1 MTDETE
7 TPAVPETQAPA
18 EAPAEPAPA
27 PEAPAPAPAPAPA
40 AKKEHSRTGFFDKV
54 ALAPFYLLALVLGWG
69 VASLF
74 AGDGFACPSWLR
86 CLSLWVFVLGAV
98 WSIVFRDR
106 VAKPAGYVAGCVAL
120 FLLVAIFMPHGTTEE
135 RTAARMLDAMVADW
149 RAEGYDVSVASLSM
163 DEQDDGSF
171 LGAAMLR
178 SGRQTFEFELS
189 ARGVETA
196 DGYAIKVEGL
206 KPEENPRLA
215 HIRELAE
222 RLPPP
227 DEAPAEEPAEEKP
240 AEPAK

>member
-1 MTDETE
+1 MKELPDKIEAGETVQGVQLCPFGE
-7 TPAVPETQAPA
+7 YQGANRVQVCDH
-18 EAPAEPAPA
+18 
-27 PEAPAPAPAPAPA
+27 A
-40 AKKEHSRTGFFDKV
+40 AFEQV
-54 ALAPFYLLALVLGWG
+54 
-69 VASLF
+69 
-74 AGDGFACPSWLR
+74 
-86 CLSLWVFVLGAV
+86 
-98 WSIVFRDR
+98 
-106 VAKPAGYVAGCVAL
+106 
-120 FLLVAIFMPHGTTEE
+120 
-135 RTAARMLDAMVADW
+135 VADW

-178 SGRQTFEFELS
+178 SGRQTIEFELS